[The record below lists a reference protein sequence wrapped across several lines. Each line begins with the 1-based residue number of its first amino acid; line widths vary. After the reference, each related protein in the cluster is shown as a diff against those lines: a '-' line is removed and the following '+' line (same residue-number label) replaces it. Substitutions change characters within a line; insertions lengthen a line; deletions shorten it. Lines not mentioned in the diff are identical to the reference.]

1 MPTPEAPETADDAAL
16 KRLAMGVFLQLPT
29 NLAEAEQ
36 VLAYC
41 REILKWHQG
50 VPYHWAEGP
59 RLVEENPDVLAFTK
73 RG

>member
-1 MPTPEAPETADDAAL
+1 MPARDEPEPCDDAAL
-16 KRLAMGVFLQLPT
+16 KRLAMGVFLQLPSD
-29 NLAEAEQ
+29 LAEAEQ
-36 VLAYC
+36 VLGYC

-59 RLVEENPDVLAFTK
+59 RIVGDDGVLPFTK